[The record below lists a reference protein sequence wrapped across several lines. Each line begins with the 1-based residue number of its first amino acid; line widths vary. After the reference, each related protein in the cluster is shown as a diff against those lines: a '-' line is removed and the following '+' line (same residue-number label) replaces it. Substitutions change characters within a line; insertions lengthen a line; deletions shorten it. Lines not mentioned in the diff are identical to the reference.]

1 MGVRLLVLTV
11 LSVALMV
18 VDARFTLLKP
28 VRSQMSLVLMESYW
42 ITDLPQRL
50 WQGVAS
56 QFGSRTE
63 LVAENEKLKTEN
75 LLLQGRMQKL
85 AALTEQ
91 NVRLR
96 ELLNSSALVNE
107 KVEVAE
113 LIGMDPNPFTH
124 RIIINKGERDGVV
137 LGQPVLDARGLMG
150 QVVELMPYTSRV
162 LLLTDT
168 THSIPVQVNRNG
180 LRAIASGTGN
190 PERLELRHVADTADI
205 KEGDLLVSSG
215 LGQRFPAGYP
225 VATVKEVIHDS
236 GQPFAIVRAVPT
248 AALNRSRYLLLVFS
262 DNRTPEE
269 RANDAAVAQEAQ
281 DRQGGESAAPATAA
295 PAPVPATVPET
306 SSACTCD
313 GGSGHHADGHRT
325 CRARCETDPLGH
337 PRARRAACSASPA
350 RRQTASLHAGHRAS
364 PRGSTRRMSSTQS
377 GNGWMVWLTFAIGL
391 LLSVSPLPQFM
402 EILRPLWL
410 ALLLAFWALA
420 LPHKVGM
427 VTAWCLGLAEDVLY
441 GTLLGQNALI
451 LTLITFLVLS
461 LQQRLRMFP
470 MWQQCLVILVIFGLA
485 QLVQLWL
492 SALTGNRQPTLALVL
507 PALVSALLWPWVS
520 FGLRGLRLRFKIN

>member
-1 MGVRLLVLTV
+1 MKPLFAKGPSLGVRLLVLAV

-281 DRQGGESAAPATAA
+281 DRQGGDSATPTSPA
-295 PAPVPATVPET
+295 PAPVPATVPKPQVT
-306 SSACTCD
+306 T
-313 GGSGHHADGHRT
+313 
-325 CRARCETDPLGH
+325 P
-337 PRARRAACSASPA
+337 AATPPA
-350 RRQTASLHAGHRAS
+350 TTPAATPAKPAAHQPAA
-364 PRGSTRRMSSTQS
+364 
-377 GNGWMVWLTFAIGL
+377 
-391 LLSVSPLPQFM
+391 
-402 EILRPLWL
+402 
-410 ALLLAFWALA
+410 
-420 LPHKVGM
+420 
-427 VTAWCLGLAEDVLY
+427 
-441 GTLLGQNALI
+441 
-451 LTLITFLVLS
+451 
-461 LQQRLRMFP
+461 
-470 MWQQCLVILVIFGLA
+470 
-485 QLVQLWL
+485 
-492 SALTGNRQPTLALVL
+492 RQPASQ
-507 PALVSALLWPWVS
+507 PAKPAAKPPASTPAATPAT
-520 FGLRGLRLRFKIN
+520 RGAREE

>member
-1 MGVRLLVLTV
+1 MLVV
-11 LSVALMV
+11 LSVTLMV

-28 VRSQMSLVLMESYW
+28 LRSQMSLVLMQSYW
-42 ITDLPQRL
+42 VTDLPQRL

-63 LVAENEKLKTEN
+63 LVAENEKLKTEG
-75 LLLQGRMQKL
+75 LLLQGRLQKL

-124 RIIINKGERDGVV
+124 RILINKGERDGVV

-162 LLLTDT
+162 LLLTDS

-248 AALNRSRYLLLVFS
+248 AALNRSRYLLLVFTDGRSPEQRAS
-262 DNRTPEE
+262 DAAQAQEAADRQGQPVAPATLAPVV
-269 RANDAAVAQEAQ
+269 APAATVAPAAVAPV
-281 DRQGGESAAPATAA
+281 APATAA
-295 PAPVPATVPET
+295 PARGANNAHPTATH
-306 SSACTCD
+306 SSST
-313 GGSGHHADGHRT
+313 GRSGNGRNHSTA
-325 CRARCETDPLGH
+325 P
-337 PRARRAACSASPA
+337 ASPA
-350 RRQTASLHAGHRAS
+350 PATTTPVGTAPAS
-364 PRGSTRRMSSTQS
+364 AAPATPVARPAATRESR
-377 GNGWMVWLTFAIGL
+377 
-391 LLSVSPLPQFM
+391 
-402 EILRPLWL
+402 
-410 ALLLAFWALA
+410 
-420 LPHKVGM
+420 
-427 VTAWCLGLAEDVLY
+427 
-441 GTLLGQNALI
+441 
-451 LTLITFLVLS
+451 
-461 LQQRLRMFP
+461 
-470 MWQQCLVILVIFGLA
+470 
-485 QLVQLWL
+485 
-492 SALTGNRQPTLALVL
+492 
-507 PALVSALLWPWVS
+507 
-520 FGLRGLRLRFKIN
+520 

>member
-1 MGVRLLVLTV
+1 MKPLFTKGPSLGVRVLVLVV

-28 VRSQMSLVLMESYW
+28 VRSQMSLVLMQSYW

-124 RIIINKGERDGVV
+124 RIIINKGERDGVI

-262 DNRTPEE
+262 DGRTAEE
-269 RANDAAVAQEAQ
+269 RANEAAQAQEALDQ
-281 DRQGGESAAPATAA
+281 HGGGPIIPATVPKPALVPTPAAAPVAAPAVPAAAPATATPAKPANTRHSAAKPPATQPAATKPPATQPAAAKPAAKPPVSA
-295 PAPVPATVPET
+295 PAST
-306 SSACTCD
+306 
-313 GGSGHHADGHRT
+313 GGR
-325 CRARCETDPLGH
+325 E
-337 PRARRAACSASPA
+337 
-350 RRQTASLHAGHRAS
+350 
-364 PRGSTRRMSSTQS
+364 
-377 GNGWMVWLTFAIGL
+377 
-391 LLSVSPLPQFM
+391 
-402 EILRPLWL
+402 
-410 ALLLAFWALA
+410 
-420 LPHKVGM
+420 
-427 VTAWCLGLAEDVLY
+427 
-441 GTLLGQNALI
+441 
-451 LTLITFLVLS
+451 
-461 LQQRLRMFP
+461 
-470 MWQQCLVILVIFGLA
+470 
-485 QLVQLWL
+485 
-492 SALTGNRQPTLALVL
+492 
-507 PALVSALLWPWVS
+507 
-520 FGLRGLRLRFKIN
+520 

>member
-1 MGVRLLVLTV
+1 MLVLVV

-28 VRSQMSLVLMESYW
+28 VRSQMYVLMEAYTV
-42 ITDLPQRL
+42 TDLPDRF
-50 WQGVAS
+50 WQFVSS
-56 QFGSRTE
+56 QLGSRTE
-63 LVAENEKLKTEN
+63 LAADNEKLKTEN

-113 LIGMDPNPFTH
+113 LIGIDPNPFTH

-262 DNRTPEE
+262 DSRTPEE
-269 RANDAAVAQEAQ
+269 RANDAAKAEEALHQPGGVADAPVKPAVTPAPA
-281 DRQGGESAAPATAA
+281 AAPAVAPAAATPAAATPAKPPAHAA
-295 PAPVPATVPET
+295 PARPAAAKPPATT
-306 SSACTCD
+306 T
-313 GGSGHHADGHRT
+313 
-325 CRARCETDPLGH
+325 RARE
-337 PRARRAACSASPA
+337 
-350 RRQTASLHAGHRAS
+350 
-364 PRGSTRRMSSTQS
+364 
-377 GNGWMVWLTFAIGL
+377 
-391 LLSVSPLPQFM
+391 
-402 EILRPLWL
+402 
-410 ALLLAFWALA
+410 
-420 LPHKVGM
+420 
-427 VTAWCLGLAEDVLY
+427 
-441 GTLLGQNALI
+441 
-451 LTLITFLVLS
+451 
-461 LQQRLRMFP
+461 
-470 MWQQCLVILVIFGLA
+470 
-485 QLVQLWL
+485 
-492 SALTGNRQPTLALVL
+492 
-507 PALVSALLWPWVS
+507 
-520 FGLRGLRLRFKIN
+520 

>member
-1 MGVRLLVLTV
+1 MKPLFTKGPSLGVRLLVLAV

-28 VRSQMSLVLMESYW
+28 VRSQMSLVLMQSYW

-262 DNRTPEE
+262 DGRTPEE
-269 RANDAAVAQEAQ
+269 RANEAAQAQEALDQHGGGPIIPATMPKPAVSVIPAAVAAPAVPA
-281 DRQGGESAAPATAA
+281 AAPAVA
-295 PAPVPATVPET
+295 PAAATPAKPAAAHAASKPPASAPAAAKPPTAQPAAVKPAAKPPVSAPATT
-306 SSACTCD
+306 
-313 GGSGHHADGHRT
+313 GGR
-325 CRARCETDPLGH
+325 E
-337 PRARRAACSASPA
+337 
-350 RRQTASLHAGHRAS
+350 
-364 PRGSTRRMSSTQS
+364 
-377 GNGWMVWLTFAIGL
+377 
-391 LLSVSPLPQFM
+391 
-402 EILRPLWL
+402 
-410 ALLLAFWALA
+410 
-420 LPHKVGM
+420 
-427 VTAWCLGLAEDVLY
+427 
-441 GTLLGQNALI
+441 
-451 LTLITFLVLS
+451 
-461 LQQRLRMFP
+461 
-470 MWQQCLVILVIFGLA
+470 
-485 QLVQLWL
+485 
-492 SALTGNRQPTLALVL
+492 
-507 PALVSALLWPWVS
+507 
-520 FGLRGLRLRFKIN
+520 

>member
-1 MGVRLLVLTV
+1 MKPLFAKGPSLGVRLLVLVV

-18 VDARFTLLKP
+18 VDARFALLKP
-28 VRSQMSLVLMESYW
+28 VRSQMSLVLMQTYW

-50 WQGVAS
+50 YQGVAS

-269 RANDAAVAQEAQ
+269 RANEAAQAQEAE
-281 DRQGGESAAPATAA
+281 DKKNGTAPI
-295 PAPVPATVPET
+295 VPATVPKPAFVGPPAPAAAQAAPVAT
-306 SSACTCD
+306 PVKPAARSVHPVKPTAVKPPASTPAATTPAVKPSA
-313 GGSGHHADGHRT
+313 
-325 CRARCETDPLGH
+325 
-337 PRARRAACSASPA
+337 AATPA
-350 RRQTASLHAGHRAS
+350 TRPAVAAPATTRQR
-364 PRGSTRRMSSTQS
+364 
-377 GNGWMVWLTFAIGL
+377 
-391 LLSVSPLPQFM
+391 
-402 EILRPLWL
+402 E
-410 ALLLAFWALA
+410 
-420 LPHKVGM
+420 
-427 VTAWCLGLAEDVLY
+427 E
-441 GTLLGQNALI
+441 
-451 LTLITFLVLS
+451 
-461 LQQRLRMFP
+461 
-470 MWQQCLVILVIFGLA
+470 
-485 QLVQLWL
+485 
-492 SALTGNRQPTLALVL
+492 
-507 PALVSALLWPWVS
+507 
-520 FGLRGLRLRFKIN
+520 

>member
-1 MGVRLLVLTV
+1 MKPLFSKGPSLGVRLLVLVV
-11 LSVALMV
+11 LSVAIMV

-28 VRSQMSLVLMESYW
+28 VRSQMSLVLMQSYW
-42 ITDLPQRL
+42 IADLPERL
-50 WQGVAS
+50 YQGVAS

-63 LVAENEKLKTEN
+63 LAAENEKLKTEN
-75 LLLQGRMQKL
+75 LLLQGRLQKL

-262 DNRTPEE
+262 DGRSPEE
-269 RANDAAVAQEAQ
+269 RAADAAQQQESL
-281 DRQGGESAAPATAA
+281 DRQAADPAAVPSATVPGAAPAAT
-295 PAPVPATVPET
+295 PNKPVVPATVPKP
-306 SSACTCD
+306 A
-313 GGSGHHADGHRT
+313 
-325 CRARCETDPLGH
+325 AR
-337 PRARRAACSASPA
+337 SAS
-350 RRQTASLHAGHRAS
+350 
-364 PRGSTRRMSSTQS
+364 STPSSTNAS
-377 GNGWMVWLTFAIGL
+377 APATTAPATTTPAKPAT
-391 LLSVSPLPQFM
+391 SKPPAKPAAKPAAT
-402 EILRPLWL
+402 RP
-410 ALLLAFWALA
+410 A
-420 LPHKVGM
+420 
-427 VTAWCLGLAEDVLY
+427 T
-441 GTLLGQNALI
+441 
-451 LTLITFLVLS
+451 
-461 LQQRLRMFP
+461 
-470 MWQQCLVILVIFGLA
+470 
-485 QLVQLWL
+485 
-492 SALTGNRQPTLALVL
+492 
-507 PALVSALLWPWVS
+507 PAATPAAP
-520 FGLRGLRLRFKIN
+520 REREE

>member
-1 MGVRLLVLTV
+1 MRLLVLVV

-18 VDARFTLLKP
+18 FDARFTLLKP
-28 VRSQMSLVLMESYW
+28 VRSQMSLVLMQSYW

-225 VATVKEVIHDS
+225 VATVREVIHDS

-262 DNRTPEE
+262 DSRTAEE
-269 RANDAAVAQEAQ
+269 RANDAAQAQEALDQ
-281 DRQGGESAAPATAA
+281 HGGGPII
-295 PAPVPATVPET
+295 PATVP
-306 SSACTCD
+306 
-313 GGSGHHADGHRT
+313 R
-325 CRARCETDPLGH
+325 P
-337 PRARRAACSASPA
+337 AAIIPAAVAVPVAPAASVAP
-350 RRQTASLHAGHRAS
+350 
-364 PRGSTRRMSSTQS
+364 
-377 GNGWMVWLTFAIGL
+377 
-391 LLSVSPLPQFM
+391 
-402 EILRPLWL
+402 
-410 ALLLAFWALA
+410 
-420 LPHKVGM
+420 
-427 VTAWCLGLAEDVLY
+427 VTAPAAATPAKPVAAKPASAKPPAAKPP
-441 GTLLGQNALI
+441 T
-451 LTLITFLVLS
+451 
-461 LQQRLRMFP
+461 
-470 MWQQCLVILVIFGLA
+470 A
-485 QLVQLWL
+485 Q
-492 SALTGNRQPTLALVL
+492 
-507 PALVSALLWPWVS
+507 PAAVKPAAKPPVSAPATP
-520 FGLRGLRLRFKIN
+520 GGRE

>member
-1 MGVRLLVLTV
+1 VRLLVLVV

-18 VDARFTLLKP
+18 VDARFTVLKP
-28 VRSQMSLVLMESYW
+28 VRSQMSLVLMQSYW
-42 ITDLPQRL
+42 IADLPQRL
-50 WQGVAS
+50 YQGVAS

-63 LVAENEKLKTEN
+63 LIAENEKLKTEA
-75 LLLQGRMQKL
+75 LLLQGRLQKL

-262 DNRTPEE
+262 DSRSPEQ
-269 RANDAAVAQEAQ
+269 RAADAAQAQEAI
-281 DRQGGESAAPATAA
+281 DRQATDPAATPANPAAAHAPAAAAPTTPATTHANPASAAPARAPAA
-295 PAPVPATVPET
+295 PAPAAPAT
-306 SSACTCD
+306 
-313 GGSGHHADGHRT
+313 H
-325 CRARCETDPLGH
+325 
-337 PRARRAACSASPA
+337 SPA
-350 RRQTASLHAGHRAS
+350 TAVSKPVAKPAASKPPAAAPATPRERQ
-364 PRGSTRRMSSTQS
+364 
-377 GNGWMVWLTFAIGL
+377 
-391 LLSVSPLPQFM
+391 
-402 EILRPLWL
+402 
-410 ALLLAFWALA
+410 
-420 LPHKVGM
+420 
-427 VTAWCLGLAEDVLY
+427 
-441 GTLLGQNALI
+441 
-451 LTLITFLVLS
+451 
-461 LQQRLRMFP
+461 
-470 MWQQCLVILVIFGLA
+470 
-485 QLVQLWL
+485 
-492 SALTGNRQPTLALVL
+492 
-507 PALVSALLWPWVS
+507 
-520 FGLRGLRLRFKIN
+520 

>member
-1 MGVRLLVLTV
+1 MGVRLLVLVV

-28 VRSQMSLVLMESYW
+28 VRSQMSLVLMQSYW

-63 LVAENEKLKTEN
+63 LVAENEKLQTEN
-75 LLLQGRMQKL
+75 LLLQGRLQKL

-262 DNRTPEE
+262 DSRTPEE
-269 RANDAAVAQEAQ
+269 RANEAAQAQEA
-281 DRQGGESAAPATAA
+281 DKQGDGAPI
-295 PAPVPATVPET
+295 VPATVPKPAAAAAAASAAPAAPAPASKPPAHAT
-306 SSACTCD
+306 STSAPA
-313 GGSGHHADGHRT
+313 HAT
-325 CRARCETDPLGH
+325 PAPK
-337 PRARRAACSASPA
+337 PAAVKPA
-350 RRQTASLHAGHRAS
+350 ATKPAAKPPAAA
-364 PRGSTRRMSSTQS
+364 PSTQ
-377 GNGWMVWLTFAIGL
+377 
-391 LLSVSPLPQFM
+391 
-402 EILRPLWL
+402 
-410 ALLLAFWALA
+410 
-420 LPHKVGM
+420 
-427 VTAWCLGLAEDVLY
+427 
-441 GTLLGQNALI
+441 
-451 LTLITFLVLS
+451 
-461 LQQRLRMFP
+461 
-470 MWQQCLVILVIFGLA
+470 
-485 QLVQLWL
+485 
-492 SALTGNRQPTLALVL
+492 RQEE
-507 PALVSALLWPWVS
+507 
-520 FGLRGLRLRFKIN
+520 

>member
-1 MGVRLLVLTV
+1 MGVRFLVLVV

-28 VRSQMSLVLMESYW
+28 VRSQMSLVLMQAYW
-42 ITDLPQRL
+42 VTDLPQRL

-205 KEGDLLVSSG
+205 KVGDLLVSSG

-236 GQPFAIVRAVPT
+236 GQPFAIVRAIPT

-262 DNRTPEE
+262 DSRTPEE
-269 RANDAAVAQEAQ
+269 RANDAAKAQEAEQ
-281 DRQGGESAAPATAA
+281 NGEAPPIIPATVPKPVA
-295 PAPVPATVPET
+295 PAPVVAPVVAPASVATDPKAVKKPAPVATPAAARPPAAVPATTRE
-306 SSACTCD
+306 
-313 GGSGHHADGHRT
+313 
-325 CRARCETDPLGH
+325 
-337 PRARRAACSASPA
+337 
-350 RRQTASLHAGHRAS
+350 RQ
-364 PRGSTRRMSSTQS
+364 
-377 GNGWMVWLTFAIGL
+377 
-391 LLSVSPLPQFM
+391 
-402 EILRPLWL
+402 
-410 ALLLAFWALA
+410 
-420 LPHKVGM
+420 
-427 VTAWCLGLAEDVLY
+427 
-441 GTLLGQNALI
+441 
-451 LTLITFLVLS
+451 
-461 LQQRLRMFP
+461 
-470 MWQQCLVILVIFGLA
+470 
-485 QLVQLWL
+485 
-492 SALTGNRQPTLALVL
+492 
-507 PALVSALLWPWVS
+507 
-520 FGLRGLRLRFKIN
+520 

>member
-1 MGVRLLVLTV
+1 MLVV
-11 LSVALMV
+11 LSIALMV

-28 VRSQMSLVLMESYW
+28 VRGQMSLVLMQSYL
-42 ITDLPQRL
+42 ITDVPQRL

-63 LVAENEKLKTEN
+63 LIAENEKLKTEA
-75 LLLQGRMQKL
+75 LLLQGRLQKL

-113 LIGMDPNPFTH
+113 LIGVDPNPFTH
-124 RIIINKGERDGVV
+124 RILINKGERDGVV

-150 QVVELMPYTSRV
+150 QVVELMPYTARV

-225 VATVKEVIHDS
+225 VATVREVIHDS

-248 AALNRSRYLLLVFS
+248 AALNRSRYMLLVFS
-262 DNRTPEE
+262 DSRTPEQ
-269 RANDAAVAQEAQ
+269 RANDAAQAQEAA
-281 DRQGGESAAPATAA
+281 DRQSQAATPDAHGAPAAVPGAATPAAAPATPVKPGVTPAPAHAPAAA
-295 PAPVPATVPET
+295 PVAPVAPVTPAAAATPSRET
-306 SSACTCD
+306 
-313 GGSGHHADGHRT
+313 H
-325 CRARCETDPLGH
+325 
-337 PRARRAACSASPA
+337 
-350 RRQTASLHAGHRAS
+350 
-364 PRGSTRRMSSTQS
+364 
-377 GNGWMVWLTFAIGL
+377 
-391 LLSVSPLPQFM
+391 
-402 EILRPLWL
+402 
-410 ALLLAFWALA
+410 
-420 LPHKVGM
+420 
-427 VTAWCLGLAEDVLY
+427 
-441 GTLLGQNALI
+441 
-451 LTLITFLVLS
+451 
-461 LQQRLRMFP
+461 
-470 MWQQCLVILVIFGLA
+470 
-485 QLVQLWL
+485 
-492 SALTGNRQPTLALVL
+492 
-507 PALVSALLWPWVS
+507 
-520 FGLRGLRLRFKIN
+520 

>member
-1 MGVRLLVLTV
+1 MGVRLLVLAV
-11 LSVALMV
+11 LAVALMV
-18 VDARFTLLKP
+18 VDARFELLKP
-28 VRSQMSLVLMESYW
+28 ARKQASLVLMDAYW
-42 ITDLPQRL
+42 ITDLPGRL
-50 WQGVAS
+50 WEGVAS

-262 DNRTPEE
+262 DSRTAEE
-269 RANDAAVAQEAQ
+269 RANDAAQAQEQLDAH
-281 DRQGGESAAPATAA
+281 GGGPMLPASVPKPLIMPATPSTATAA
-295 PAPVPATVPET
+295 PAAEAAAPVATPAKPAASKPPAAAPAAAKPPAASKPPAKPPATT
-306 SSACTCD
+306 
-313 GGSGHHADGHRT
+313 GGR
-325 CRARCETDPLGH
+325 E
-337 PRARRAACSASPA
+337 
-350 RRQTASLHAGHRAS
+350 
-364 PRGSTRRMSSTQS
+364 
-377 GNGWMVWLTFAIGL
+377 
-391 LLSVSPLPQFM
+391 
-402 EILRPLWL
+402 
-410 ALLLAFWALA
+410 
-420 LPHKVGM
+420 
-427 VTAWCLGLAEDVLY
+427 
-441 GTLLGQNALI
+441 
-451 LTLITFLVLS
+451 
-461 LQQRLRMFP
+461 
-470 MWQQCLVILVIFGLA
+470 
-485 QLVQLWL
+485 
-492 SALTGNRQPTLALVL
+492 
-507 PALVSALLWPWVS
+507 
-520 FGLRGLRLRFKIN
+520 

>member
-1 MGVRLLVLTV
+1 MGVRLLVLVV

-42 ITDLPQRL
+42 VTDLPQRL
-50 WQGVAS
+50 YQGVAS

-63 LVAENEKLKTEN
+63 LVAENEKLKTEA
-75 LLLQGRMQKL
+75 LLLQGRLQKL

-113 LIGMDPNPFTH
+113 LIGMDPNPFSH
-124 RIIINKGERDGVV
+124 RILINKGERDGVF

-150 QVVELMPYTSRV
+150 QVVELMPYTARV

-262 DNRTPEE
+262 DSRSPEQ
-269 RANDAAVAQEAQ
+269 RATEAAEAQEAA
-281 DRQGGESAAPATAA
+281 DRQGGVLPSVVPVAPAGFPAAAMPAAAPAGHTNAA
-295 PAPVPATVPET
+295 PAGHTNAAPAATVAPVATPAAAPKPATGRH
-306 SSACTCD
+306 SSAP
-313 GGSGHHADGHRT
+313 A
-325 CRARCETDPLGH
+325 P
-337 PRARRAACSASPA
+337 AAE
-350 RRQTASLHAGHRAS
+350 RH
-364 PRGSTRRMSSTQS
+364 
-377 GNGWMVWLTFAIGL
+377 
-391 LLSVSPLPQFM
+391 
-402 EILRPLWL
+402 
-410 ALLLAFWALA
+410 
-420 LPHKVGM
+420 
-427 VTAWCLGLAEDVLY
+427 
-441 GTLLGQNALI
+441 
-451 LTLITFLVLS
+451 
-461 LQQRLRMFP
+461 
-470 MWQQCLVILVIFGLA
+470 
-485 QLVQLWL
+485 
-492 SALTGNRQPTLALVL
+492 
-507 PALVSALLWPWVS
+507 
-520 FGLRGLRLRFKIN
+520 

>member
-1 MGVRLLVLTV
+1 MKPLFTKGPSLGVRVLVLVV

-28 VRSQMSLVLMESYW
+28 VRSQMSLVLMQSYW

-262 DNRTPEE
+262 DGRTAEE
-269 RANDAAVAQEAQ
+269 RANEAAQAQEALDQ
-281 DRQGGESAAPATAA
+281 HGGGPVIPATVPKPALVPAAA
-295 PAPVPATVPET
+295 PAPAAPAAAPAAPAVTAPAKPAATHGAAKPAATKPPASAKPPAAQPAAAKPAAKPPVSAPATT
-306 SSACTCD
+306 
-313 GGSGHHADGHRT
+313 GGR
-325 CRARCETDPLGH
+325 E
-337 PRARRAACSASPA
+337 
-350 RRQTASLHAGHRAS
+350 
-364 PRGSTRRMSSTQS
+364 
-377 GNGWMVWLTFAIGL
+377 
-391 LLSVSPLPQFM
+391 
-402 EILRPLWL
+402 
-410 ALLLAFWALA
+410 
-420 LPHKVGM
+420 
-427 VTAWCLGLAEDVLY
+427 
-441 GTLLGQNALI
+441 
-451 LTLITFLVLS
+451 
-461 LQQRLRMFP
+461 
-470 MWQQCLVILVIFGLA
+470 
-485 QLVQLWL
+485 
-492 SALTGNRQPTLALVL
+492 
-507 PALVSALLWPWVS
+507 
-520 FGLRGLRLRFKIN
+520 

>member
-1 MGVRLLVLTV
+1 MGVRLLVLVV
-11 LSVALMV
+11 LSIALMV
-18 VDARFTLLKP
+18 VDARFTMLKP
-28 VRSQMSLVLMESYW
+28 VRGQMSLVLMEAYW
-42 ITDLPQRL
+42 VADLPQRL

-63 LVAENEKLKTEN
+63 LIAENEKLKTEA
-75 LLLQGRMQKL
+75 LLLQGRLQKL

-150 QVVELMPYTSRV
+150 QVVELMPNTSRV
-162 LLLTDT
+162 LLLTDS

-205 KEGDLLVSSG
+205 REGDLLVSSG

-262 DNRTPEE
+262 DSRSPEE
-269 RANDAAVAQEAQ
+269 RANQAATDQDGEKKGEGAAIIPATVPKPVAPVAAPVEAP
-281 DRQGGESAAPATAA
+281 RVAAPAKPVKKHAAHSSRPTAA
-295 PAPVPATVPET
+295 PAPQTPAAAP
-306 SSACTCD
+306 
-313 GGSGHHADGHRT
+313 ADPV
-325 CRARCETDPLGH
+325 E
-337 PRARRAACSASPA
+337 
-350 RRQTASLHAGHRAS
+350 RQ
-364 PRGSTRRMSSTQS
+364 
-377 GNGWMVWLTFAIGL
+377 
-391 LLSVSPLPQFM
+391 
-402 EILRPLWL
+402 
-410 ALLLAFWALA
+410 
-420 LPHKVGM
+420 
-427 VTAWCLGLAEDVLY
+427 
-441 GTLLGQNALI
+441 
-451 LTLITFLVLS
+451 
-461 LQQRLRMFP
+461 
-470 MWQQCLVILVIFGLA
+470 
-485 QLVQLWL
+485 
-492 SALTGNRQPTLALVL
+492 
-507 PALVSALLWPWVS
+507 
-520 FGLRGLRLRFKIN
+520 

>member
-1 MGVRLLVLTV
+1 MGVRFLVLVV
-11 LSVALMV
+11 LSVTRMV

-28 VRSQMSLVLMESYW
+28 VRSQMSLVLMQSYW
-42 ITDLPQRL
+42 ITDFPQRL

-63 LVAENEKLKTEN
+63 LVADNEKLKTEN

-205 KEGDLLVSSG
+205 KVGDLLVSSG

-262 DNRTPEE
+262 DSRTPEE
-269 RANDAAVAQEAQ
+269 RANDAAKAQEAEQ
-281 DRQGGESAAPATAA
+281 NGEAPPVIPATVPKPVEPAVAPAPAPAPVATPVPAASHSGAVKKPAPAPTPAAANPPAAAPAT
-295 PAPVPATVPET
+295 TRE
-306 SSACTCD
+306 
-313 GGSGHHADGHRT
+313 
-325 CRARCETDPLGH
+325 
-337 PRARRAACSASPA
+337 
-350 RRQTASLHAGHRAS
+350 RQ
-364 PRGSTRRMSSTQS
+364 
-377 GNGWMVWLTFAIGL
+377 
-391 LLSVSPLPQFM
+391 
-402 EILRPLWL
+402 
-410 ALLLAFWALA
+410 
-420 LPHKVGM
+420 
-427 VTAWCLGLAEDVLY
+427 
-441 GTLLGQNALI
+441 
-451 LTLITFLVLS
+451 
-461 LQQRLRMFP
+461 
-470 MWQQCLVILVIFGLA
+470 
-485 QLVQLWL
+485 
-492 SALTGNRQPTLALVL
+492 
-507 PALVSALLWPWVS
+507 
-520 FGLRGLRLRFKIN
+520 

>member
-1 MGVRLLVLTV
+1 MKPLFSKGPSLGVRLLVLVV

-28 VRSQMSLVLMESYW
+28 VRSQMSLVLMQTYW

-50 WQGVAS
+50 FQGVAS

-262 DNRTPEE
+262 DSRSPEE
-269 RANDAAVAQEAQ
+269 RANDAAQAQEAEKN
-281 DRQGGESAAPATAA
+281 GEPLPIIPATVPKPVAVPAVAPTVTPAPTATQPVAPTPASGAVKKPAPVVTPAAATPPAAAPAT
-295 PAPVPATVPET
+295 TRE
-306 SSACTCD
+306 
-313 GGSGHHADGHRT
+313 
-325 CRARCETDPLGH
+325 
-337 PRARRAACSASPA
+337 
-350 RRQTASLHAGHRAS
+350 RQ
-364 PRGSTRRMSSTQS
+364 
-377 GNGWMVWLTFAIGL
+377 
-391 LLSVSPLPQFM
+391 
-402 EILRPLWL
+402 
-410 ALLLAFWALA
+410 
-420 LPHKVGM
+420 
-427 VTAWCLGLAEDVLY
+427 
-441 GTLLGQNALI
+441 
-451 LTLITFLVLS
+451 
-461 LQQRLRMFP
+461 
-470 MWQQCLVILVIFGLA
+470 
-485 QLVQLWL
+485 
-492 SALTGNRQPTLALVL
+492 
-507 PALVSALLWPWVS
+507 
-520 FGLRGLRLRFKIN
+520 